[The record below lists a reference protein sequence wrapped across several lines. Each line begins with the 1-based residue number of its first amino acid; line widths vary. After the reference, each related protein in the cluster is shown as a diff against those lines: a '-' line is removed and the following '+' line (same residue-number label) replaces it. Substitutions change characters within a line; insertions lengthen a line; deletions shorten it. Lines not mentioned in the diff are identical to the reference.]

1 MQKLYQE
8 LPGNVNKFCFSAQ
21 QFKAKDINELDV
33 KTVIHLIY
41 GKTKC
46 TLENPHEGVS
56 HLSPKAMVSLKVLSE
71 LPIIVVLMYQL
82 YKPHVEKELNNF
94 IPLIM
99 DTINLQPTLDRNTA
113 HFNKE
118 IYVDFNAAQIKA
130 LSFLAYVVKMP
141 IQSIRDHSQKLIMGF
156 LKLLQYCPPEV
167 AHLRK
172 ELLVAAKHILATD
185 LKNSFVVCIEQL
197 FDEKLLISSGWTAHE
212 TLRPLAF
219 STIADLVHHVRYQ
232 LTIEN
237 IASAINLFSKNLHDE
252 TLPTYMQTV
261 SCKLLLNLADC
272 LHKKAEEQR
281 EKAKLVPDR
290 SKAKEE
296 AKAKYLKTRDLMIKM
311 LEVLVLKF
319 KSVAQLQMQIAKN
332 ATNQAATN
340 QAAAPQHP
348 PPTIGAVATT
358 TNPPPQQ
365 NASPTT
371 TNPPPSANQQQQPPV
386 SGGQQQ
392 PPAAS
397 GGQQQPPASG
407 QQPEELKTFSFPAAN
422 TESLNKDEKSKFGFP
437 QLPSTNYTI
446 AELRNLVKTLVCAV
460 KTIAGTTPPAT
471 FESVPQMP
479 MKTFQPKETIIFIR
493 LLKYGMQALDIYT
506 LMPAG
511 TNQQMAITAGGGPM
525 GFIMPPQ
532 QRNNL
537 LQSAKSKEEKE
548 ILEMFSEI
556 FQMLQ
561 PPMFHEIFTIS
572 IEFMVERIYYNN
584 ALQIIASTF
593 LANVHTSPIFA
604 TILVEFLL
612 GRLEEMGS
620 NIEKSNLYLRL
631 FKLVFGSVS
640 MFAAENEKM
649 LKPHLHNIVNK
660 SMRYALCAKE
670 PYNYFLMLRALFRSI
685 GGGSHDL
692 LYQEFLPL
700 LPSLLQGLNSLQ
712 SGLHKQHMKDLF
724 VELCLTV
731 PVRLSSLL
739 PYLPMLMD
747 PLVSAL
753 NGTQTLV
760 SQGLRTL
767 ELCVDNLQPDFLMDH
782 IQPIRAELMQALW
795 RTLRNPQDSIA
806 QTSFRV
812 LGKFGGGNR
821 KMMTEPQKL
830 EYTPFKETAQQQQ
843 NSSSSSTVQIYFAE
857 YKQSIE
863 LRLDK
868 IVETAFNSLNG
879 GASLKAYNTDAYY
892 RKQCWEVIKGFLI
905 AHMQMQN
912 LPSQQSHEKQLSKSI
927 KITQLFAHP
936 SYSVNEITPM
946 QTALYKL
953 SDQDLRKTHEMALT
967 GMFLATAIKELYQSV
982 LPFMV
987 NVVRHYTLVAIS
999 QQAGPINLTNKQNKL
1014 SGMDPLVIID
1024 AVAAI
1029 MGHEEKELC
1038 KPGHLALMFIID
1050 TASSVLKSRE
1060 RACALP
1066 LCEYLVEKMCALC
1079 YERAWY
1085 AKVGGCIAIKLLA
1098 ERMTLK
1104 WVLAHQYVFL
1114 KALFFVMMDLSG
1126 EVSNGAI
1133 DMAKTNLEKLLNRCA
1148 APLEPSEPADV
1159 AEAQKKSLN
1168 EVTVELVRHI
1178 TQANTFVRE
1187 QAISSLHILAKV
1199 QNKTIAQIIEP
1210 HKDILAD
1217 LVPPKKHMLK
1227 QYPVQSQIGLMD
1239 GNTFCLNIQPKLFTL
1254 DINIPEHRAFFID
1267 VFNLCE
1273 NEDAALNKHPSYKNT
1288 TDLVP
1293 LRKSALHA
1301 LSSFHFVEQYKEKI
1315 FAVLFKALDS
1325 KHAEIQEAGFEC
1337 MRKFIENTKIEV
1349 TTIHNYVKP
1358 LIKEIAPKSNDAQN
1372 TNNISHLTMN
1382 LMQRL
1387 SYMTQLFP
1395 NIFTEILCHQM
1406 YQYGQGLLSDIV
1418 KVAHSRQD
1426 KLKILVAIV
1435 NLFHQ
1440 VPAASDKFVE
1450 KLLSLVFLA
1459 EKMVMIEAG
1468 SNLREPL
1475 RKFLARY
1482 PEKTIELLLK
1492 ECNIKEDQI
1501 YRFLKY
1507 LLSGPNGAVFRQ
1519 ILMKNPAKLVRMASG
1534 PITVQQEQPAAA
1546 AAASGTAAQQQATTT
1561 NPTSGDTA
1569 TGTTDPPQQSVAG
1582 NQPAAVVS
1590 QSTPPPPVI
1599 QTVSY
1604 ELDFQAVLITNLLVK
1619 HDKSWLK
1626 DQEQLVEALK
1636 AIWLSDEFMAKHTK
1650 FETLD
1655 YGTWKQPKL
1664 IVKCLLSYFQ
1674 QRPNDEILLLFNLL
1688 RVFMYRFVCDFD
1700 FFRKYLEQTVCHF
1713 NVEWKRNAFFKF
1725 KEIFL
1730 DQNYSQ
1736 ELKAKVLQ
1744 YIIIPMFATSFEKG
1758 ETEQLIGGPPEPD
1771 EDSPNNLISIFIND
1785 IIILK
1790 SPFKISDSVRIFILQ
1805 LSCLLLEQASAHI
1818 HDAANKRQGVKL
1830 KLLMTYA
1837 WPCLVAN
1844 NCVDPATKYLGGFF
1858 ENLN

>member
-1 MQKLYQE
+1 MLVQKLYQE
-8 LPGNVNKFCFSAQ
+8 LPNSVNKFCFSPQ

-33 KTVIHLIY
+33 KNVINLIY

-46 TLENPHEGVS
+46 TLESPHEGVS

-99 DTINLQPTLDRNTA
+99 NTINLQPTPDRSTG

-130 LSFLAYVVKMP
+130 LSFLAYVVKLP
-141 IQSIRDHSQKLIMGF
+141 IQSIRDHSQKLIVGF
-156 LKLLQYCPPEV
+156 LSLLQNCPPEV

-185 LKNSFVVCIEQL
+185 LKNSFVDRIEEL
-197 FDEKLLISSGWTAHE
+197 FDEKLLISNGWTAHE

-219 STIADLVHHVRYQ
+219 STIADLVHHVRFQ

-252 TLPTYMQTV
+252 TMPIYMHTV
-261 SCKLLLNLADC
+261 SCKLMLNLADC
-272 LHKKAEEQR
+272 LAKKAEEQK

-296 AKAKYLKTRDLMIKM
+296 VKAKYLKARDLLIKM

-319 KSVAQLQMQIAKN
+319 KSVAQLQMLMAKN
-332 ATNQAATN
+332 AAGSSPNHPAGSSGN
-340 QAAAPQHP
+340 PQ
-348 PPTIGAVATT
+348 
-358 TNPPPQQ
+358 
-365 NASPTT
+365 
-371 TNPPPSANQQQQPPV
+371 QQQQPT
-386 SGGQQQ
+386 QQQ
-392 PPAAS
+392 PQNSSPSSSIPPTVPASTSVALP
-397 GGQQQPPASG
+397 PPANPTAGPTTGPTAS
-407 QQPEELKTFSFPAAN
+407 QPASSTANQPEELKTFSFPAVN

-437 QLPSTNYTI
+437 QLPSTNYSI
-446 AELRNLVKTLVCAV
+446 VDCRSLVKTLVCAV
-460 KTIAGTTPPAT
+460 KTITYTTPSFNIDA
-471 FESVPQMP
+471 VPQSP
-479 MKTFQPKETIIFIR
+479 LKVFQPKETIIFIR

-506 LMPAG
+506 LMPG
-511 TNQQMAITAGGGPM
+511 TNPMAMSAGGQM
-525 GFIMPPQ
+525 GFIMQPQ
-532 QRNNL
+532 QRTNL
-537 LQSAKSKEEKE
+537 LQTVKSKEEKE

-556 FQMLQ
+556 FQMLSPQ
-561 PPMFHEIFTIS
+561 MFHEIFTIS
-572 IEFMVERIYYNN
+572 IEFMVERIYHNN

-593 LANVHTSPIFA
+593 LANVQTSPIFA

-620 NIEKSNLYLRL
+620 NIDKSNLYLRL

-640 MFAAENEKM
+640 MFAQENEKM

-660 SMRYALCAKE
+660 SMKYALCAKE

-767 ELCVDNLQPDFLMDH
+767 ELCVDNLQPDFLYDH
-782 IQPIRAELMQALW
+782 IQPVRAELMQALW

-806 QTSFRV
+806 QISFRV

-830 EYTPFKETAQQQQ
+830 EYSPFKETQ
-843 NSSSSSTVQIYFAE
+843 NSSASTVQIYFTE

-868 IVETAFNSLNG
+868 IIETAFNSLNG
-879 GASLKAYNTDAYY
+879 GASLKAYNTDSYY

-905 AHMQMQN
+905 AHMQMN
-912 LPSQQSHEKQLSKSI
+912 LPGQFNEKQLSKSI
-927 KITQLFAHP
+927 KITQLFSHP
-936 SYSVNEITPM
+936 SFSVNEITSI

-953 SDQDLRKTHEMALT
+953 RDQDLRKTHEMALT

-1014 SGMDPLVIID
+1014 TGMDPLVIID

-1085 AKVGGCIAIKLLA
+1085 AKVGGCIAIKSLF

-1104 WVLAHQYVFL
+1104 WVLNHQYVFL

-1148 APLEPSEPADV
+1148 APLEPNEPADV
-1159 AEAQKKSLN
+1159 VEAQKKSLN

-1187 QAISSLHILAKV
+1187 QAIASLHILARV

-1210 HKDILAD
+1210 HKEILAD
-1217 LVPPKKHMLK
+1217 LVPPKKAMLK

-1254 DINIPEHRAFFID
+1254 DISIAEHRGFFID

-1273 NEDAALNKHPSYKNT
+1273 NEDATLAKHPSYKNT

-1293 LRKSALHA
+1293 LRRSALHA
-1301 LSSFHFVEQYKEKI
+1301 LSSFHFIEQSKEKI

-1325 KHAEIQEAGFEC
+1325 KHPEIQEAGFEC
-1337 MRKFIENTKIEV
+1337 MKKFIENTRIEV

-1358 LIKEIAPKSNDAQN
+1358 LIKEIAPKSNDPASTN
-1372 TNNISHLTMN
+1372 NNISHLTMN

-1406 YQYGQGLLSDIV
+1406 YQYGQSLLSDIV
-1418 KVAHSRQD
+1418 KQPQSRQD

-1468 SNLREPL
+1468 SQLREPL

-1482 PEKTIELLLK
+1482 PEKTVELLLK

-1507 LLSGPNGAVFRQ
+1507 LLSGANGAVFRQ
-1519 ILMKNPAKLVRMASG
+1519 ILMQNPAKLIRMASG
-1534 PITVQQEQPAAA
+1534 PITVQQEQPTAAA
-1546 AAASGTAAQQQATTT
+1546 AAAAAAAQQATTSAAP
-1561 NPTSGDTA
+1561 NEQNAAGE
-1569 TGTTDPPQQSVAG
+1569 QSVVG
-1582 NQPAAVVS
+1582 GQPATVAGS
-1590 QSTPPPPVI
+1590 QSTPPPVI

-1619 HDKSWLK
+1619 HDKTWLNS
-1626 DQEQLVEALK
+1626 QEQLVEALK
-1636 AIWLSDEFMAKHTK
+1636 KIWLSDEFMAKHSR

-1664 IVKCLLSYFQ
+1664 IVKCLLSHFQ

-1713 NVEWKRNAFFKF
+1713 NVEWKRQAFFKF
-1725 KEIFL
+1725 KEIFR
-1730 DQNYSQ
+1730 DTNYPQ

-1790 SPFKISDSVRIFILQ
+1790 SPFRISDSVRIFILQ

-1844 NCVDPATKYLGGFF
+1844 NCVDPATKYLGKFLAFF
-1858 ENLN
+1858 VCPNRIISYLSPISLN

>member
-1 MQKLYQE
+1 MLVQKLYQE
-8 LPGNVNKFCFSAQ
+8 LPSNVNKFCFSTP

-33 KTVIHLIY
+33 KNAINLIY

-46 TLENPHEGVS
+46 TLESPHEGLS
-56 HLSPKAMVSLKVLSE
+56 HLSPKALVSLKVLSE

-82 YKPHVEKELNNF
+82 YKINVEKELNNF

-99 DTINLQPTLDRNTA
+99 NTINLQPTLDRSTG

-130 LSFLAYVVKMP
+130 LSFLAYVVKLP
-141 IQSIRDHSQKLIMGF
+141 VPSIRDHSQKLIAGF
-156 LKLLQYCPPEV
+156 LSLLQHCPPEV

-185 LKNSFVVCIEQL
+185 LKNSFVPDIERL
-197 FDEKLLISSGWTAHE
+197 FDEKLLISNGWTAHE

-219 STIADLVHHVRYQ
+219 STIADLVHHVRFQ
-232 LTIEN
+232 LTIDH

-272 LHKKAEEQR
+272 LAKKADEQK
-281 EKAKLVPDR
+281 EKAKLLQER
-290 SKAKEE
+290 TKAKDEV
-296 AKAKYLKTRDLMIKM
+296 KAIYLRIRDLLIKM

-319 KSVAQLQMQIAKN
+319 KSVAQLQILMAKN
-332 ATNQAATN
+332 AAGPSTHHPTGQP
-340 QAAAPQHP
+340 AAAAGQS
-348 PPTIGAVATT
+348 TG
-358 TNPPPQQ
+358 NPPQQ
-365 NASPTT
+365 NSSPSSTIPPPT
-371 TNPPPSANQQQQPPV
+371 GAVPPSASASTTQPAT
-386 SGGQQQ
+386 GQTN
-392 PPAAS
+392 
-397 GGQQQPPASG
+397 
-407 QQPEELKTFSFPAAN
+407 QPEELKTFSFPAVN

-437 QLPSTNYTI
+437 QLPSANYTI
-446 AELRNLVKTLVCAV
+446 TECRILVKTLVCAV
-460 KTIAGTTPPAT
+460 KNITFTTPAYNIDAP
-471 FESVPQMP
+471 PQQL
-479 MKTFQPKETIIFIR
+479 KSFQPKETIIFIR

-506 LMPAG
+506 LMPG
-511 TNQQMAITAGGGPM
+511 TNQMAISAGGQM
-525 GFIMPPQ
+525 GFIMQPQ
-532 QRNNL
+532 QRTNL
-537 LQSAKSKEEKE
+537 LQTVKSKEEKE

-556 FQMLQ
+556 FQMLSPQ
-561 PPMFHEIFTIS
+561 MFQEIFTIS
-572 IEFMVERIYYNN
+572 IEFMVERIYHNN

-593 LANVHTSPIFA
+593 LANVQTSPIFA

-612 GRLEEMGS
+612 SRLEEMGS
-620 NIEKSNLYLRL
+620 NIDKSNLYLRL

-640 MFAAENEKM
+640 MFAQENEKM

-660 SMRYALCAKE
+660 SMKYALCAKE

-767 ELCVDNLQPDFLMDH
+767 ELCVDNLQPDFLYDH
-782 IQPIRAELMQALW
+782 IQPVRAELMQALW

-806 QTSFRV
+806 QISFRV

-830 EYTPFKETAQQQQ
+830 EYAPFKETQ
-843 NSSSSSTVQIYFAE
+843 NNASTVQIFFTE

-868 IVETAFNSLNG
+868 IIETAFNSLNG
-879 GASLKAYNTDAYY
+879 GASLKAYNTDSYY

-905 AHMQMQN
+905 AHMQMN
-912 LPSQQSHEKQLSKSI
+912 LPGQFNEKQLSKSI
-927 KITQLFAHP
+927 KITQLFSHP
-936 SYSVNEITPM
+936 SFSVNEIPSI

-953 SDQDLRKTHEMALT
+953 RDQDLRKTHEMALT
-967 GMFLATAIKELYQSV
+967 GMFLATAIKELYPTV

-987 NVVRHYTLVAIS
+987 NVVRHYTLVATS
-999 QQAGPINLTNKQNKL
+999 QQAGPINLTNKQSKL

-1024 AVAAI
+1024 AVASI

-1038 KPGHLALMFIID
+1038 KPGHLAMMFIID
-1050 TASSVLKSRE
+1050 TANSVLKSRE

-1085 AKVGGCIAIKLLA
+1085 AKVGGCIAIKSLF

-1104 WVLAHQYVFL
+1104 WVLNHQYVFL

-1148 APLEPSEPADV
+1148 APLEPNEPADV
-1159 AEAQKKSLN
+1159 VEAQKKSLN
-1168 EVTVELVRHI
+1168 EVTIELVRHI

-1187 QAISSLHILAKV
+1187 QAISSLHILARV
-1199 QNKTIAQIIEP
+1199 QNKTISQIIEP

-1217 LVPPKKHMLK
+1217 LVPPKKHLLK

-1239 GNTFCLNIQPKLFTL
+1239 GNTFCLNLQPKLFTL
-1254 DINIPEHRAFFID
+1254 DISINEHRAFFID

-1273 NEDAALNKHPSYKNT
+1273 NEDSVLNKHPSYKNC

-1293 LRKSALHA
+1293 LRRSALHA
-1301 LSSFHFVEQYKEKI
+1301 LSSFHFIEQHKEKI
-1315 FAVLFKALDS
+1315 FSVLFKALDS
-1325 KHAEIQEAGFEC
+1325 KHPEIQEAGFEC
-1337 MRKFIENTKIEV
+1337 MKKFIENTRIEV
-1349 TTIHNYVKP
+1349 TIIHNYVKP
-1358 LIKEIAPKSNDAQN
+1358 LIKEIAPKSTNDSASN
-1372 TNNISHLTMN
+1372 SNNNIGHLTMN

-1418 KVAHSRQD
+1418 KTQQQALRQD

-1468 SNLREPL
+1468 SQLREPL

-1507 LLSGPNGAVFRQ
+1507 LLSGANGTVFRQ
-1519 ILMKNPAKLVRMASG
+1519 ILMNNPAKLIRMASG

-1546 AAASGTAAQQQATTT
+1546 AAAAQQAATTAASGEPAANADQSVVGQPPTTT
-1561 NPTSGDTA
+1561 
-1569 TGTTDPPQQSVAG
+1569 
-1582 NQPAAVVS
+1582 S
-1590 QSTPPPPVI
+1590 QSAPPPVI

-1604 ELDFQAVLITNLLVK
+1604 ELDFQAVLITNVLVK
-1619 HDKSWLK
+1619 YDKTWLNG
-1626 DQEQLVEALK
+1626 QEQLVEALK
-1636 AIWLSDEFMAKHTK
+1636 KIWLSDEFMAKHTK

-1664 IVKCLLSYFQ
+1664 IVKCLLAYFQ
-1674 QRPNDEILLLFNLL
+1674 QKPNEEILLLFNLL

-1700 FFRKYLEQTVCHF
+1700 FFRKYLEQNVCHF
-1713 NVEWKRNAFFKF
+1713 AVDWKRAAFFKF
-1725 KEIFL
+1725 KEIFR
-1730 DQNYSQ
+1730 DTNYPQ

-1771 EDSPNNLISIFIND
+1771 EDSPDNLISIFIND

-1790 SPFKISDSVRIFILQ
+1790 SPFRISDSVRIFILQ

-1844 NCVDPATKYLGGFF
+1844 NCVDPATKYLGRF
-1858 ENLN
+1858 LDCCTI